1 MTEIQGKSILVRVGE
16 GSSYWESSV
25 DLDFKKI
32 RIRIT
37 NQTQKPKTDFANE
50 ELKGV
55 FFCWMYFNQ
64 QILIQNPFFHILGF
78 SGINQKS
85 GFPNPVHC

>member
-25 DLDFKKI
+25 DFDFKKI

-50 ELKGV
+50 ELKGS
-55 FFCWMYFNQ
+55 FFVEC
-64 QILIQNPFFHILGF
+64 ILINRFWFRILFFIF
-78 SGINQKS
+78 
-85 GFPNPVHC
+85 